1 METKKHDNI
10 FAEQLRDA
18 VEDERSDVEKYMKLG
33 AWAEEHYPGKPYA
46 GILFDIARE
55 ENTHKKHL
63 KEILH
68 DMGFTEDDIHSL
80 EPVSSESAK
89 DGGDRNE

>member
-18 VEDERSDVEKYMKLG
+18 VEDERSDVEKYMKLS

-46 GILFDIARE
+46 GILSDIAKE
-55 ENTHKKHL
+55 ENTHKKLL

-68 DMGFTEDDIHSL
+68 DMGMDTSQSPDDAGNDP
-80 EPVSSESAK
+80 EGEEAA
-89 DGGDRNE
+89 GDE